1 MKLDLL
7 IYGEKLKIK
16 ILDGK
21 SMVWDIIRS
30 KWVVLTPEE
39 MVRMCF
45 VQYLIH
51 DRKISRNKIAIERE
65 IQVSEKKKRFDLLV
79 YNDHT
84 FPFIAVECK
93 SPDIVL
99 DEKVISQL
107 VRYNQVLDC
116 TYLWIVNGVEGRIFK
131 KEDNE
136 YWKEVKS
143 MPI

>member
-7 IYGEKLKIK
+7 IYAEKLKIK

-45 VQYLIH
+45 VQYLMK
-51 DRKISRNKIAIERE
+51 DRNISRNKIAVEKE
-65 IQVSEKKKRFDLLV
+65 IQIGDKKKRFDLLV
-79 YNDHT
+79 YDDHLL
-84 FPFIAVECK
+84 PLMAVECK
-93 SPDIVL
+93 SLDIIL

-116 TYLWIVNGVEGRIFK
+116 KYLCIVNGVEVNFYQKRNSGKWDEIGI
-131 KEDNE
+131 
-136 YWKEVKS
+136 
-143 MPI
+143 PI

>member
-7 IYGEKLKIK
+7 IYAEKLKVK

-45 VQYLIH
+45 VHYLIH

-65 IQVSEKKKRFDLLV
+65 IQVGEKKKRFDLLV
-79 YNDHT
+79 YNVHT

-93 SPDIVL
+93 SPDIAL

-116 TYLWIVNGVEGRIFK
+116 PYLWIVNGVEGRIFK

-136 YWKEVKS
+136 YWNEVKS
-143 MPI
+143 MPF